1 MKKISIYLI
10 LLATLALDSCNDWLS
25 LTPEDSQTTDGYWK
39 TKEEV
44 EAVLGG
50 GYTKLRDCVENMV
63 AWGEVRG
70 NSLTI
75 GLYASTDLNNLNR
88 WNILPTNS
96 YCDWSSFYK
105 VINQANMV
113 IKYAPSV
120 VDKDPS
126 FNQGLMKSYVAEAYY
141 LRALSYFYLVR
152 NFKEVPLILEP
163 YLNDE
168 QNYNIPKSADSDIF
182 KQIKSDLDTAIIST
196 KEYFTEDWQTKG
208 RATKWAVYATMA
220 DVYLWTGE
228 YGKCI
233 DACEAVMN
241 SGRVGLIRGVIGTTN
256 NWYTI
261 FNPGNSNESIFEIQY
276 SYGKSQ
282 SNAIVDWFYTAGKY
296 TYTITPYMAFLFS
309 QSIEDIRGSGNSYRL
324 YYSWKYVGNAA
335 NSTSAR
341 TDYPNWI
348 IYRMADI
355 YLMEAEAYTL
365 KEDANISTNYPKAT
379 ELVNAIR
386 LRANISSPLVTPST
400 EGELL
405 SLIMDERA
413 REFFSEGKRWY
424 DLLRVTRLHNYGYK
438 DYLINEILQ
447 SASAMYAPIIRAT
460 LINEN
465 SYYLPISS
473 DELRLN
479 TALVQNPYYANTK

>member
-1 MKKISIYLI
+1 MKKISLYLMI
-10 LLATLALDSCNDWLS
+10 LATLAFNSCSDWLS
-25 LTPEDSQTTDGYWK
+25 LTPEDSQTTDGYWR

-50 GYTKLRDCVENMV
+50 GYSNLRDCLGNMI
-63 AWGEVRG
+63 AWGEARG
-70 NSLTI
+70 NSLTT
-75 GLYASTDLNNLNR
+75 GLYASTDLDHLNR
-88 WNILPTNS
+88 WDILPSNS
-96 YCDWSSFYK
+96 YCDWSAFYK

-126 FNQGLMKSYVAEAYY
+126 FNLGLMKSYVAEAYY

-152 NFKEVPLILEP
+152 NFRDVPLVLEP
-163 YLNDE
+163 YLTDD
-168 QNYNIPKSADSDIF
+168 QNYSIPKSADSVVF
-182 KQIKSDLDTAIIST
+182 KQIKNDLDTALIST
-196 KEYFTEDWQTKG
+196 QEFFTNAWENKG
-208 RATKWAVYATMA
+208 RATKWAVYATLA

-228 YGKCI
+228 YNKCI

-241 SGRVGLIRGVIGTTN
+241 SGRVGLISGLIGTTN

-261 FNPGNSNESIFEIQY
+261 FNPGNSNESIFELQY
-276 SYGKSQ
+276 SYSKSQ
-282 SNAIVDWFYTAGKY
+282 SNSLVAWFYTSSTY
-296 TYTITPYMAFLFS
+296 IYTITPYMAYLFS
-309 QSIEDIRGSGNSYRL
+309 TSTEDIRGAGNSYRL
-324 YYSWKYVGNAA
+324 NYSWKYVGNAA
-335 NSTSAR
+335 NSTTSR

-365 KEDANISTNYPKAT
+365 KDGNNETNYKTAIDK
-379 ELVNAIR
+379 VNRIR
-386 LRANISSPLVTPST
+386 QRANITSPLSASSS
-400 EGELL
+400 ELDML
-405 SLIMDERA
+405 NTILNERA

-424 DLLRVTRLHNYGYK
+424 DLLRVARLHNYQNK
-438 DYLINEILQ
+438 EYLIFEIQQ

-460 LINEN
+460 LTNEN

-473 DELRLN
+473 DELKLN
-479 TALVQNPYYANTK
+479 KALVQNPYYGNTK